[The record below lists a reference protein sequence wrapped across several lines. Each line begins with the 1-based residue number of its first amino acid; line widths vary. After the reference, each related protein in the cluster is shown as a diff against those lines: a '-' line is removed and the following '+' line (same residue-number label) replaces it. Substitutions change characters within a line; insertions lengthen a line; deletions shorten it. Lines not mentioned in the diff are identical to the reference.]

1 MARFFEGQ
9 EFRHFA
15 DRNSGHTFSDL
26 LFRNCTFI
34 NSMLSVT
41 TNPRRRST
49 IRNLTL
55 INSKVISCEVDCAI
69 VEDVL
74 VEEMHSG
81 GFVCLWGAVLK
92 HVTLRGYIDYLKIS
106 PFIDGL
112 AKPKQQR
119 PFDKANARYCV
130 GVDWALDIREAEFGD
145 VDLCGVPG
153 RLVRRDPETQV
164 LVTRHQAEAGHWRQL
179 DLSKTFWPETLELY

>member
-1 MARFFEGQ
+1 MAKVFEGQ

-15 DRNSGHTFSDL
+15 DRNSGRTFSDL
-26 LFRNCTFI
+26 LFRNCTFVDSI
-34 NSMLSVT
+34 LSVT

-49 IRNLTL
+49 IRNVTL

-74 VEEMHSG
+74 VEEMHSD

-92 HVTLRGYIDYLKIS
+92 HVTLRGSIDYLKIS

-112 AKPKQQR
+112 VKPKQQR
-119 PFDKANARYCV
+119 PFDEANARYYAA
-130 GVDWALDIREAEFGD
+130 VDWALDIRDAEFGD
-145 VDLCGVPG
+145 VDLLGVPG
-153 RLVRRDPETQV
+153 RLVRRGPETQV
-164 LVTRHQAEAGHWRQL
+164 LARRHPAEARRWRHFCL
-179 DLSKTFWPETLELY
+179 